1 MAGESILSL
10 NPQDLRDE
18 AGVCTTA
25 ASDLGDVVTE
35 LNKISKEIQAGWEGA
50 ASDAYVSILLGDG
63 VDSINMMSQL
73 CERKGVQIDMS
84 ESASNRHD
92 PILNSAKL
100 VSIYKDIISSK

>member
-63 VDSINMMSQL
+63 VASINMMNQL
-73 CERKGVQIDMS
+73 CEAMS
-84 ESASNRHD
+84 QELTSVAETIENLDNNTANAYSGN
-92 PILNSAKL
+92 
-100 VSIYKDIISSK
+100 